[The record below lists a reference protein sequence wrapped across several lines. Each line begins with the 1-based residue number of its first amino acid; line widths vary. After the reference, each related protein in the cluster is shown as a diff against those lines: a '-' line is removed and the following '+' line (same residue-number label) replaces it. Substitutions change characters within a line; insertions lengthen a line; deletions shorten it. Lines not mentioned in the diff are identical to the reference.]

1 MIFRR
6 ISYLFK
12 REDNI
17 SKKSVKL
24 VDLGNI
30 IEIYKEKQII
40 KKEKYKNL
48 VYVQN
53 VLCSINYV
61 SRDFPGGSSV

>member
-17 SKKSVKL
+17 SKKNVLL
-24 VDLGNI
+24 VNLGN

-61 SRDFPGGSSV
+61 SRDFPGGSLV

>member
-17 SKKSVKL
+17 SKKNMLL
-24 VDLGNI
+24 VNLGN

-61 SRDFPGGSSV
+61 SRDFPGGLLV